1 MLILNGTK
9 KGLFKLDDTSSI
21 KTKMLENLNSIKAAI
36 AAHIRSLS
44 ADTVGWLAVIF
55 MHAATIPS
63 IIGLMLG
70 VSDRLPSMDVVA
82 FLWTGLVLM
91 FARALILKDMLNIV
105 TIGIGFIVQAGLL
118 GFLVF
123 K

>member
-1 MLILNGTK
+1 M
-9 KGLFKLDDTSSI
+9 DDISSI
-21 KTKMLENLNSIKAAI
+21 KTKMLENFNTIKAAI

-70 VSDRLPSMDVVA
+70 VSDRLPTMDVVA
-82 FLWTGLVLM
+82 FLWTGLILM

>member
-1 MLILNGTK
+1 MLIPNGTK
-9 KGLFKLDDTSSI
+9 KGLFKLADTSSI
-21 KTKMLENLNSIKAAI
+21 KTKMLENLNTIKSAI